1 MPIEPSK
8 LQQILDS
15 VDRLL
20 ADNKEKLRTDFHNRD
35 RDITNPLD
43 APPQMPFSDSPPGK
57 IHGEGKQDQE
67 LWPLKPRVPIP
78 IETL

>member
-20 ADNKEKLRTDFHNRD
+20 ASNKEKLRTDFYNRD
-35 RDITNPLD
+35 CDDPLH
-43 APPQMPFSDSPPGK
+43 APKQAPFSDGAPQR
-57 IHGEGKQDQE
+57 IHGEGKKDQE
-67 LWPLKPRVPIP
+67 LWPPKPRVPVS